1 MTSAIAIERICM
13 EFGTPGQGLKAL

>member
-13 EFGTPGQGLKAL
+13 EFGTPGQGLK